1 MAPTGGFGG
10 WFGLWRACPSGCHMG
25 ACLSSPPAEVGF
37 GDIST
42 TPSKHFDT
50 AVELDGM
57 VEVPPQVGLAKEPPR
72 PCALPPGRVP
82 RQRRG
87 CVTHTH
93 IQTHTYAVYLSVLQL
108 RAGGLAG
115 WREGFL
121 DWCRARKRRCAAAW
135 RGAARAAA
143 LARAIGE
150 QWLVGGRV
158 APVRCRLTG
167 QQVATKVVVLTLA

>member
-93 IQTHTYAVYLSVLQL
+93 TYKHTRTQCICLCCSCV
-108 RAGGLAG
+108 RAGWLAG
-115 WREGFL
+115 VRAFWIGAVREK
-121 DWCRARKRRCAAAW
+121 DAAPR
-135 RGAARAAA
+135 RGAARR
-143 LARAIGE
+143 ARRRSRAPSASSGSWGVAWRLCGAGSRASRLLRR
-150 QWLVGGRV
+150 WLY
-158 APVRCRLTG
+158 
-167 QQVATKVVVLTLA
+167 

>member
-93 IQTHTYAVYLSVLQL
+93 TYKHTRTQCICLCCSCV
-108 RAGGLAG
+108 RAGWLAG
-115 WREGFL
+115 VRAFWIGAVREK
-121 DWCRARKRRCAAAW
+121 DAAPR